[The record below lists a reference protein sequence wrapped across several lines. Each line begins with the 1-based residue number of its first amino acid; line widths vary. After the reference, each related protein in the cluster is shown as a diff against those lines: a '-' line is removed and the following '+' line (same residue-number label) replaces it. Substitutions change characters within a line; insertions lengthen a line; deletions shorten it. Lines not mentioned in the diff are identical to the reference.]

1 MNTFYKQLMAEV
13 SADADAEMRVKV
25 TSFLHK
31 AIGIINEKEDNEW
44 EQWTEALCE
53 RLVGNKTAKVD
64 GFYFDSME
72 TERLTLFIC
81 DFHND
86 PSEIVRLTRSEIARQ
101 CKKLR
106 NFYDLVCK
114 GKIDVNVGN
123 RDVHALIQII
133 TGKTEKAFDAKTG
146 YLELVLLT
154 NKIVEGA
161 VSLEPETDPETGL
174 RVQYRY
180 YDISRLQH
188 SSQEPVVLDFTG
200 VEKEGIPCLKVVK
213 SEAVDFFDSYLFV
226 MPALILAQSY
236 ENYRTRLLEGNVRA
250 YLQLKGKVNKGMAT
264 TLREQPYV
272 FFIYNNGLTMTADGI
287 EFSTD
292 GTRILRLV
300 GARVVNGGQT
310 MATIHDMWRIGVDI
324 REVSVQV
331 KLTVVQK
338 TVAGIL
344 VPNISHYSNSQNAVK
359 DEDLYSNDILN
370 RAIETMSRRCVTPTQ
385 NYWFY
390 ERFRGQYNSHIKHCS
405 AKQVSSF
412 KGTNPEKQLI
422 THRDFSK
429 TFMAFEMQPSWV
441 SLGGVKNLKRFR
453 IEMTSVWENV
463 ADKIRTEEWYKQ
475 CISKRIIFLRGGEL
489 IKGYVK
495 KNSPNFSSCGA
506 ALNNYSIAL
515 LVHILREQTASINFK
530 LVWDTQS
537 AGGKIC
543 AALLECTSAII
554 RYITEEYGADRLKT
568 YAEWLKTED
577 GWKELRDKLT
587 PILRPRLWRESFG
600 KEVVHYM
607 PELFFT
613 EEMKIK
619 KASKSPAKRS
629 VYDIC
634 PDYFWASLR
643 DWLGPN
649 PSPGMRSMASLVNKR
664 LEHRRPLTN
673 KECETLLNF
682 AVQQSRSGRWSA
694 PNLEA
699 DNEIIKTAAVI
710 LDTSDNP
717 VASFCSDQSKGDIL
731 ALERTC
737 DLQGGS
743 SYVDELLDR
752 FPEIARLEQSSSDI
766 EPGVAIAYPVTLP
779 TGKEKKVIL
788 LYCRNSNQSVFYAD
802 LYSKALSHLHSYASA
817 DGDTSAS
824 ILLHVGETAPDDKI
838 RTLISSELFT
848 ETVFYCV
855 HDEQQSANS
864 IDKQGITK

>member
-1 MNTFYKQLMAEV
+1 MNTFYEQLMAEI
-13 SADADAEMRVKV
+13 SADADTEKRVKD

-31 AIGIINEKEDNEW
+31 AISIINEKEDNEW
-44 EQWTEALCE
+44 ELWTEALCE
-53 RLVGNKTAKVD
+53 RRIGNKIAKVD

-81 DFHND
+81 DFHNE
-86 PSEIVRLTRSEIARQ
+86 PSENTRLTKSEIARQ
-101 CKKLR
+101 FKMLR
-106 NFYDLVCK
+106 NFYELANK
-114 GKIDVNVGN
+114 GKIEVNVGN
-123 RDVHALIQII
+123 REVHALIQII
-133 TGKTEKAFDAKTG
+133 TGQAEKPFDAETG

-154 NKIVEGA
+154 NKVVDGA
-161 VSLEPETDPETGL
+161 VPLERETDSESGL
-174 RVQYRY
+174 RVQCRY
-180 YDISRLQH
+180 YDLSRLQN
-188 SSQEPVVLDFTG
+188 SALEPVVLDFSECG
-200 VEKEGIPCLKVVK
+200 NRGIPCLKVEK

-226 MPALILAQSY
+226 MPAMTLAQSY

-250 YLQLKGKVNKGMAT
+250 YLQQKGKVNKGMSA

-272 FFIYNNGLTMTADGI
+272 FFIYNNGLTMTADDI
-287 EFSTD
+287 EFTAN
-292 GTRILRLV
+292 GTRVLRLH

-310 MATIHDMWRIGVDI
+310 MATIHDMWRSGVDI
-324 REVSVQV
+324 QEVSVQV

-338 TVAGIL
+338 KVAEIL

-370 RAIETMSRRCVTPTQ
+370 RAIETSSRRCVTPKQ

-390 ERFRGQYNSHIKHCS
+390 ERFRGQYNSHIRHCS
-405 AKQVSSF
+405 TKQVNAF
-412 KGTNPEKQLI
+412 ERTNPKDKII
-422 THRDFSK
+422 THTDFAK
-429 TFMAFEMQPSWV
+429 TFMVFEMQPSWV

-453 IEMTSVWENV
+453 SEMTSVWENV
-463 ADKIRTEEWYKQ
+463 VDKIRTAEWYKQ
-475 CISKRIIFLRGGEL
+475 CIAKRILFLKGTEL
-489 IKGYVK
+489 IKNYVR
-495 KNSPNFSSCGA
+495 KNAPNYSSCGA

-537 AGGKIC
+537 AGSKIC

-554 RYITEEYGADRLKT
+554 SYITEEYGANRLKT
-568 YAEWLKTED
+568 YAEWLKTEE

-587 PILRPRLWRESFG
+587 PTLRPRLARESFG
-600 KEVVHYM
+600 KEAVHYM
-607 PELFFT
+607 PELFFI

-619 KASKSPAKRS
+619 KSSKSPAKQS

-634 PDYFWASLR
+634 PDHFWASLR

-649 PSPGMRSMASLVNKR
+649 PSPSMKSMATLVNKR

-673 KECETLLNF
+673 KECETLFNF
-682 AVQQSRSGRWSA
+682 AIQQFKSGRWAA

-699 DNEIIKTAAVI
+699 DNEIIKTAAAI
-710 LDTSDNP
+710 LDTSNNP
-717 VASFCSDQSKGDIL
+717 VTAFSSEQDQGDIL

-743 SYVDELLDR
+743 LYIDELFAR

-766 EPGVAIAYPVTLP
+766 EPGVAIAYSVTLP

-788 LYCRNSNQSVFYAD
+788 LYCRKSDRSVFYAD
-802 LYSKALSHLHSYASA
+802 LYSKALSQLHSYASA
-817 DGDTSAS
+817 DGDAPAS
-824 ILLHVGETAPDDKI
+824 ILLHVGKAAPDDKI

-855 HDEQQSANS
+855 NDGESEPIISTN
-864 IDKQGITK
+864 KV